1 MKIRIISPSDT
12 DHKHPEWW
20 SDYWIKIGLEEE
32 FKNRKYDIVQKDG
45 ELDLFLFGNF
55 SWGYKPTAK
64 RRFCWLNSHPN
75 QILIQKDTWLK
86 FGKQFEHIFVMSY
99 DFIDTVK
106 RDFPN
111 SSVLLGGTSKVY
123 QPRDSKPKY
132 DIMFVGNCAKPERV
146 EIMKYLVSLK
156 KYKIAIAGIEWEE
169 KLGELIQYVDYLGP
183 YFDNRKLVEL
193 FNSSKLSFYV
203 TSQDMKQHGFV
214 AMRVLDIVAGSDCLC
229 IPDVNLGLK
238 DIFEYVPTF
247 ETKEDLVEHLDW
259 YLERPVECDNDL
271 AAARDFYGK
280 DFTFK
285 KVVDEIEKLI

>member
-1 MKIRIISPSDT
+1 
-12 DHKHPEWW
+12 
-20 SDYWIKIGLEEE
+20 
-32 FKNRKYDIVQKDG
+32 
-45 ELDLFLFGNF
+45 
-55 SWGYKPTAK
+55 
-64 RRFCWLNSHPN
+64 
-75 QILIQKDTWLK
+75 
-86 FGKQFEHIFVMSY
+86 
-99 DFIDTVK
+99 
-106 RDFPN
+106 
-111 SSVLLGGTSKVY
+111 
-123 QPRDSKPKY
+123 
-132 DIMFVGNCAKPERV
+132 MFVGNCAKPERV

-238 DIFEYVPTF
+238 DIFEYIPTF

-259 YLERPVECDNDL
+259 YLDHLVECENDV

-285 KVVDEIEKLI
+285 RVVGEIEKFI